1 MMKYKEQL
9 KGIEW
14 GHPVYITPSRKGLKA
29 IIQHDNIFPKYH
41 AKPYIEL
48 LSRFDMPE
56 IDPHTKDLA
65 REHR

>member
-1 MMKYKEQL
+1 MMRYKEQL
-9 KGIEW
+9 KGTEW
-14 GHPVYITPSRKGLKA
+14 GYPVYITPSRKGLKA
-29 IIQHDNIFPKYH
+29 IVQHDNIFPKYH
-41 AKPYIEL
+41 AKLYIEL